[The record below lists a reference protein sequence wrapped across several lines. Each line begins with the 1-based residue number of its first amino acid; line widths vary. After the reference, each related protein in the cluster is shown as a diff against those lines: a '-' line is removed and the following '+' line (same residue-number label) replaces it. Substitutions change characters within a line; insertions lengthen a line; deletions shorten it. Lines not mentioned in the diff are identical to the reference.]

1 MKSTPPTSN
10 ANHAGSSTADRI
22 IDASLRLFNE
32 HGFRN
37 VPASKIAQ
45 HLGISAGHLAYHFKS
60 KNDIVTAVFP
70 RLESELRE
78 AKRPGDVFLPSSAV
92 MHQIRFARTLWK
104 FRFFF
109 NALTQLLPEDKDL
122 ASRFFEL
129 QDLVIGAMREL
140 FDDLIAHGYMRKV
153 EPNSTLKMSRA
164 VWLVWLS
171 WLRFEHIA
179 TPSDLEPSD
188 PAIARGISLA
198 TAIVGPYFNGDFT
211 LLMEVELSRAL
222 PRSVSNPSAA
232 VAKRS
237 ATALR

>member
-1 MKSTPPTSN
+1 MKSRPP
-10 ANHAGSSTADRI
+10 TADRI

-37 VPASKIAQ
+37 VPASKIAL

-60 KNDIVTAVFP
+60 KNDIVIAVFP
-70 RLESELRE
+70 RLERELRE

-92 MHQIRFARTLWK
+92 AHQIAFARTLWK

-109 NALTQLLPEDKDL
+109 NALTQLLPDDPDL
-122 ASRFFEL
+122 ATRFFEL

-179 TPSDLEPSD
+179 TPGDLEPSD

-198 TAIVGPYFNGDFT
+198 ASIVGPYFNGDFT
-211 LLMEVELSRAL
+211 LLMEVELSKAL
-222 PRSVSNPSAA
+222 PRIASNPSAA
-232 VAKRS
+232 VAQRS
-237 ATALR
+237 A